1 MKIKHIDHRSILY
14 TSISAGDL
22 CPSGKLTLKKLMN
35 YFQSLALSHY
45 THYAQPWDEVIKG
58 KKAWV
63 LNKIEIELVRMPTL
77 SDELEI
83 ETWSRGADGFKGL
96 REFSIKSNSEI
107 IIKAQTS
114 WVYLDMLKKKPT
126 FFQREI
132 YPNFK
137 AIAESNFM
145 DDSFSWRL
153 GGSDEFKNS
162 FSYQLRRTDFDINKH
177 LNNTA
182 YFELVDDLLFR
193 SDIDKFKQIR
203 AIYRREVPLGVES
216 LITNTSI
223 TEDGQSCFSF
233 FIGES
238 CSFICSI
245 R

>member
-1 MKIKHIDHRSILY
+1 MKIKHIDHRSILI
-14 TSISAGDL
+14 TSISAGDV

-45 THYAQPWDEVIKG
+45 THYAQSWDDVIKG
-58 KKAWV
+58 QKAWV
-63 LNKIEIELVRMPTL
+63 LNKIEIEFLRLPKL
-77 SDELEI
+77 SDEITI

-96 REFSIKSNSEI
+96 REFSVKSSSEV

-126 FFQREI
+126 IFQREL

-137 AIAESNFM
+137 AMDESNFK

-153 GGSDEFKNS
+153 GENNKFKS
-162 FSYQLRRTDFDINKH
+162 SISYQLRRTDFDINNH

-203 AIYRREVPLGVES
+203 AIYRREVPLGVDS
-216 LITNTSI
+216 LKANTSL
-223 TEDGQSCFSF
+223 TEQGQWSFSF
-233 FIGES
+233 YIDDS

-245 R
+245 Q